1 MADTASEPEDPQ
13 AGASSRAGAGS
24 KPGAGSRASSRTGA
38 SPSDGAKSGATGSPA
53 DGASPEDEARRKFRE
68 ALERKRA
75 READTSQARGGR
87 DTGKIH
93 GAHGPARQRRSFRR
107 KSG

>member
-1 MADTASEPEDPQ
+1 MADTASEPDDPE
-13 AGASSRAGAGS
+13 AGTNSR
-24 KPGAGSRASSRTGA
+24 
-38 SPSDGAKSGATGSPA
+38 DGGGLKGE
-53 DGASPEDEARRKFRE
+53 ASPEDEARRKFRE

-75 READTSQARGGR
+75 KEADTARARGGQ

-107 KSG
+107 KSGG